1 MHTLM
6 KSKRFNRKRVAIG
19 LVELWSLALVFG
31 SHAADRVALV
41 IGNSAYQHASKLA
54 NATNDSAAIA
64 RLLKSAGF
72 TLVTS
77 PNGDSGGISDAS
89 TEEFYGVIEGFKKA
103 AALEVILVNGSKPS
117 FEPKTQ
123 ATDAVPSA
131 PVLSKP

>member
-1 MHTLM
+1 M
-6 KSKRFNRKRVAIG
+6 KRKFLYLSAWILITIVTARG
-19 LVELWSLALVFG
+19 TEC
-31 SHAADRVALV
+31 VALV
-41 IGNSAYQHASKLA
+41 IGNGAYQHASKLA

-64 RLLKSAGF
+64 KLLKSAGF
-72 TLVTS
+72 SLVTS